1 MEEFN
6 ILFTS
11 AGRRVALVRH
21 FKKILNELRI
31 VGKVVVADLQSNAP
45 TRFIADGSVLVPPV
59 ANPSYVESILRACKD
74 YNIQM
79 VVPLIDPELGV
90 LAEHKE
96 QFRKMGV
103 RLLVSSKQV
112 NDICFDKRNTS
123 RFLQSIGVETPRI
136 SDANRILE
144 DNEGSYPY
152 FVKPACG
159 SGSIGATRV
168 NNRAELE
175 FYMKHVPE
183 AIIQEFVPGEEYTID
198 VLVDFE
204 GKVRCAVPR
213 LRIETRA
220 GEVSK
225 GMTVK
230 DPEIIEQSIKIVSAL
245 PGALGC
251 ITLQCIRT
259 VDNQLKFIEINPRFG
274 GGFPLAIEAGADF
287 PKWIIQLLRGSK
299 VNIEIDEWDDGIVM
313 LRYDDAVFV
322 RKEDIL

>member
-1 MEEFN
+1 M
-6 ILFTS
+6 FTS

-21 FKKILNELRI
+21 FKKILSELGLF
-31 VGKVVVADLQSNAP
+31 GKIVVADLQSNAP
-45 TRFIADGSVLVPPV
+45 TRFIADESVLVPPV
-59 ANPSYVESILRACKD
+59 ADPLYIQTILRLCED
-74 YNIQM
+74 HNIQM
-79 VVPLIDPELGV
+79 VIPLIDTELGV
-90 LAEHKE
+90 LGENEE

-103 RLLVSSKQV
+103 RLLVSSTQV
-112 NDICFDKRNTS
+112 NDICVDKRNTS
-123 RFLQSIGVETPRI
+123 RFLQSIGIETPKI
-136 SDANRILE
+136 YDANRILE

-152 FVKPACG
+152 FIKPACG
-159 SGSIGATRV
+159 SGSVGV
-168 NNRAELE
+168 NKVKNRSELE

-183 AIIQEFVPGEEYTID
+183 AIVQEYVSGKEYTID
-198 VLVDFE
+198 VLADFE
-204 GKVRCAVPR
+204 GKVRCVVPR

-259 VDNQLKFIEINPRFG
+259 VDDQLKFIEINPRFG

-287 PKWIIQLLRGSK
+287 PKWIIQLLRGSQA
-299 VNIEIDEWDDGIVM
+299 NIEIDKWDDGVVM
-313 LRYDDAVFV
+313 LRYDDAIFV
-322 RKEDIL
+322 RKKDIL